1 MDRKGLKRIKAL
13 AALLVLLVMMG
24 AQTLTAFAAT
34 ARIAFSDPT
43 VTVGDEV
50 SVTMKITTPDGNLGK
65 ADLML
70 AYDSSMLEY
79 VSGTN
84 ASGGAGSIK
93 VSTATDTANTKE
105 MSFSLKFKAKQ
116 AGNAAIRVSDQEI
129 YDLDGQTVT
138 VSKQGSS
145 AVTIS
150 PLASYSKDASL
161 ASLQISPGS
170 LTPEFSADVEEYT
183 ATVGGGVDKII
194 VSAPSSDSKARVVI
208 SGNDNLQ
215 IGENEILC
223 KVTAEDGETVKTYRI
238 KVTKTEGAQPSDQT
252 SGVGTTDGLKVETLA
267 KSVTIVPL
275 EEGAQVPAGLVEN
288 SLTISGQK
296 VQGWVAK
303 GEENHQYC
311 VLYAMNA
318 DGEKSFYRYDL
329 KERTLQ
335 RYFED
340 AASGIIDDVNNQIS
354 DYDQLVHDYNMRF
367 TIILI
372 LIGVCVVLFI
382 IILVLLFRRG
392 GRRDFYEDDLEEEEE
407 EEDELFGKRGT
418 REERY
423 LRGLE
428 AEEENGARKDSV
440 AAKGVKRATAAE
452 TETGAEETVKTSH
465 ARGAV
470 SEAAPVKTAPSKAAV
485 SEAAVSEAAPVKAL
499 HSRAAASEAAPVQM
513 SPSKAVTSKAAPV
526 KASPVKAAADDD
538 DDDFEVLDI

>member
-1 MDRKGLKRIKAL
+1 M
-13 AALLVLLVMMG
+13 
-24 AQTLTAFAAT
+24 
-34 ARIAFSDPT
+34 
-43 VTVGDEV
+43 
-50 SVTMKITTPDGNLGK
+50 
-65 ADLML
+65 
-70 AYDSSMLEY
+70 
-79 VSGTN
+79 
-84 ASGGAGSIK
+84 
-93 VSTATDTANTKE
+93 
-105 MSFSLKFKAKQ
+105 
-116 AGNAAIRVSDQEI
+116 
-129 YDLDGQTVT
+129 
-138 VSKQGSS
+138 
-145 AVTIS
+145 
-150 PLASYSKDASL
+150 
-161 ASLQISPGS
+161 
-170 LTPEFSADVEEYT
+170 EEYT
-183 ATVGGGVDKII
+183 ATVGGSVDKII

-215 IGENEILC
+215 NGENEILC

-318 DGEKSFYRYDL
+318 DGEKNFYRYDL

-407 EEDELFGKRGT
+407 EDELFGKRGT

-465 ARGAV
+465 SRGAV

-485 SEAAVSEAAPVKAL
+485 SEAAVSEAASVKTSHSRAAISEVTPVKAASSRNAASEAVSEAAPVKAS